1 MYLRCSFESKPAW
14 NGRSRVLFQN
24 KNNHVAEIRTRTSR
38 STNCGLNC
46 FDPARQRMTHPHA
59 TAISNIQSSQIFFAF
74 EKVLSTSAMGLP
86 GPGVFGAEA
95 SATCLHDE
103 PANDASHFSS
113 VRSFSWPLVKT
124 SQSAG
129 GPLWLNTRTS
139 TMLAPSCN

>member
-1 MYLRCSFESKPAW
+1 MYLRCSLESKPAW

-24 KNNHVAEIRTRTSR
+24 RNNHVAEIRTRMIRSR
-38 STNCGLNC
+38 DCDFNC
-46 FDPARQRMTHPHA
+46 FEPARQRMTDPQA
-59 TAISNIQSSQIFFAF
+59 TPISNIQSSQIFFAAA
-74 EKVLSTSAMGLP
+74 KVLSTSAMGLP

-113 VRSFSWPLVKT
+113 VRSLSWSLVKT

-129 GPLWLNTRTS
+129 GP
-139 TMLAPSCN
+139 